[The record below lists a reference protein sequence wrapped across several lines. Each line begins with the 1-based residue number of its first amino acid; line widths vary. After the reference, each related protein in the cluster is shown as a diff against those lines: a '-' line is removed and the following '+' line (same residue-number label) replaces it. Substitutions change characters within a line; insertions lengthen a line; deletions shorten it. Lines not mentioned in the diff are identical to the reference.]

1 MKKYINK
8 AFFVFVMLFFSSVH
22 SYGQEFPFSLS
33 CAGSGTSGSN
43 QLKVNFENFLIG
55 FGAVDG
61 VPIVFS
67 NQLSGGD
74 VSYNLIGWPRVQD
87 TGNTRDI
94 KHKIEISI
102 NRYNGNYS
110 MTISRVGG
118 ADGVTGRA
126 SGQCVKN
133 QSSQKF

>member
-1 MKKYINK
+1 MKNNFNK
-8 AFFVFVMLFFSSVH
+8 IFLGCILLFLSSVH
-22 SYGQEFPFSLS
+22 SYGQEFPFNLS
-33 CAGSGTSGSN
+33 CAGNGTAGSN
-43 QLKVNFENFLIG
+43 KLYINFENLLIG
-55 FGAVDG
+55 SGVIDG

-74 VSYNLIGWPRVQD
+74 VYYNLIGWPRVQD
-87 TGNTRDI
+87 TGNVRDI
-94 KHKIEISI
+94 KHKIELSI
-102 NRYNGNYS
+102 NRYDGNYS

-118 ADGVTGRA
+118 ADGVTGRS